1 MTIIE
6 LMNIL
11 KATGYPVAYSHFAKS
26 TNPPFICFLVD
37 SSPNMAADNKVYQKI
52 NDINIE
58 LYTTKKDL
66 KAEEALESILDTH
79 EIPYSS
85 GPDVFIQSEK
95 VFQKIYEARL
105 M

>member
-6 LMNIL
+6 FMKIL
-11 KATGYPVAYSHFAKS
+11 KATGYPVAYSHFTEATK
-26 TNPPFICFLVD
+26 PPYICFLVD
-37 SSPNMAADNKVYQKI
+37 GSPNMMADNKVHHKI

-58 LYTTKKDL
+58 LYTIKKDL
-66 KAEEALESILDTH
+66 NAELALEEILDTH

-85 GPDVFIQSEK
+85 GPDVYIQSEK
-95 VFQKIYEARL
+95 IFQKIYEVRL

>member
-6 LMNIL
+6 LMKIL
-11 KATGYPVAYSHFAKS
+11 EATGYPVAYSHFAKS
-26 TNPPFICFLVD
+26 VNPPFICFLVD
-37 SSPNMAADNKVYQKI
+37 GSPNMAADNKIYQKI

-66 KAEEALESILDTH
+66 KAEEALENILDKH

-85 GPDVFIQSEK
+85 GSDVFIQSEK